1 MVRMDYSLCWLHLA
15 PRAIPSVTGRGQ
27 GSELHAPWVGRRHLS
42 GSSSAKTPASQS
54 DLSARAPLQAAQGVT
69 GHAGPGRALPW
80 ASGPLLLWGL
90 GSPQPPPPTST
101 LSLFTLLGDP
111 FGRVFH
117 THPAMRC
124 PGAQLTAVFLHS
136 PNHASCWPSCPG
148 HPPASQSLV
157 CSE

>member
-1 MVRMDYSLCWLHLA
+1 MLA
-15 PRAIPSVTGRGQ
+15 APGPSGHPLRHRSRSGLGTPCPMGWASSPQWKQLSEDPCVPKRPFGTGTLAG
-27 GSELHAPWVGRRHLS
+27 GS
-42 GSSSAKTPASQS
+42 GSHRTRRPWTSSAVGLGAPPA
-54 DLSARAPLQAAQGVT
+54 LGPGVT
-69 GHAGPGRALPW
+69 TA
-80 ASGPLLLWGL
+80 
-90 GSPQPPPPTST
+90 PPPTST
-101 LSLFTLLGDP
+101 LSLFTSLGDP

-136 PNHASCWPSCPG
+136 PNHASCWPSCPR